1 MVLGVALAGMTAF
14 ARAQVPS
21 HGTMVGPSSGQNRIG
36 QGYGHGM
43 MGGQAAGPCMTDE
56 QSHMMDGQG
65 NGRSRMGGQGS
76 GPGMMGAHGP
86 GMMGG
91 QGYGAGR
98 QRNQVNFNISPDEAK
113 RYFERMIAMQDNSR
127 LKLGDVKEIDADTIT
142 VDIVT
147 RDNSLVQRFVVNRHD
162 GSYQAD
168 EG

>member
-1 MVLGVALAGMTAF
+1 
-14 ARAQVPS
+14 
-21 HGTMVGPSSGQNRIG
+21 
-36 QGYGHGM
+36 
-43 MGGQAAGPCMTDE
+43 MTDE